1 MKIIN
6 NILMAHT
13 HCEPCVQA
21 CRVCSNG
28 HARSTCGA
36 ESDTN
41 TDTSQLSTVAEQ
53 TNEPPSPV
61 ELSSTVKCCN
71 DSTVNHNSSV

>member
-1 MKIIN
+1 
-6 NILMAHT
+6 MAHP

-28 HARSTCGA
+28 HARSTYGA

-41 TDTSQLSTVAEQ
+41 TGTSQLSNVVEQ
-53 TNEPPSPV
+53 ANKPPSLV
-61 ELSSTVKCCN
+61 KSSNTVKCCN
-71 DSTVNHNSSV
+71 DNMVNHNSSV

>member
-1 MKIIN
+1 MT
-6 NILMAHT
+6 HT

-36 ESDTN
+36 ENDT
-41 TDTSQLSTVAEQ
+41 TTGTIQFSTVVEQ
-53 TNEPPSPV
+53 TSALPSPV
-61 ELSSTVKCCN
+61 KPSITVK
-71 DSTVNHNSSV
+71 